1 MFFLTAVWDT
11 GVKKL
16 FQNSVK
22 DMMYLT
28 ANLKSHNNISDGKRY
43 IRITPGKTKHDFPHE
58 IFFDDS

>member
-1 MFFLTAVWDT
+1 
-11 GVKKL
+11 
-16 FQNSVK
+16 
-22 DMMYLT
+22 MMYLT